1 MERKHIA
8 YIDPLRLLA
17 CLSVVFMHTAA
28 DGLNFEAAQ
37 RPGWYALAAVSSL
50 AFCAVPLFFMISGYL
65 LTDSPKTG
73 DVSVLL
79 KRRLPR
85 LVLPLAFWSA
95 AHIALTVIRSRD
107 WSVSAIARSV
117 PDALQSPVNISFW
130 FMYTLIAVY
139 LVSPVL
145 CAGLRTLD
153 RRGAIFIGSLIALLL
168 LRSVVK
174 ILFPQFA
181 ARYLSFDVLDSL
193 ELFGSNLCAFVL
205 GWFLGRTKRRVPQLL
220 LCGLLLLLWGGITA
234 GTVVLSKRTGEYQA
248 AFQSQTAG
256 FEVALAACV
265 FLLVKQ
271 SRLSRFSKLQRAA
284 QTLAPLTFPVYLCH
298 ALLLRLLFAFWTP
311 LSFLSVIA
319 AAAAVFAVSMLLAW
333 CLSLIPVLSFL
344 SCGIIRKKR
353 EAQDA

>member
-1 MERKHIA
+1 MKRPHIA
-8 YIDPLRLLA
+8 YIDPLRLFA

-28 DGLNFEAAQ
+28 DALRYEAAA
-37 RPGWYALAAVSSL
+37 RSGWYVLAAVSSL

-65 LTDSPKTG
+65 LTDSPQTC
-73 DVSVLL
+73 DVGVLV

-85 LVLPLAFWSA
+85 LVIPLAFWSA
-95 AHIALTVIRSRD
+95 AHIALTVIRSSDR
-107 WSVSAIARSV
+107 SVSAIARSV
-117 PDALQSPVNISFW
+117 LDALQSPVNISFW
-130 FMYTLIAVY
+130 FMYTLIALY

-145 CAGLRTLD
+145 CTGLRALN
-153 RRGAIFIGSLIALLL
+153 RRGAIFISSLIALLL

-174 ILFPQFA
+174 IIFPQFA

-193 ELFGSNLCAFVL
+193 EMFGSNLCAFVL
-205 GWFLGRTKRRVPQLL
+205 GWFLGRTRRRVPQLL
-220 LCGLLLLLWGGITA
+220 PCALLLLLWGGITA
-234 GTVVLSKRTGEYQA
+234 GTVVLTKRTGEYQA

-271 SRLSRFSKLQRAA
+271 SRISRFPKIARAA

-311 LSFLSVIA
+311 LSAAAVIA
-319 AAAAVFAVSMLLAW
+319 ASLAIFAVSMLGAW
-333 CLSLIPVLSFL
+333 MLSKIPVLSYL
-344 SCGIIRKKR
+344 SCGISQKK
-353 EAQDA
+353 Q

>member
-1 MERKHIA
+1 MDRKHIA
-8 YIDPLRLLA
+8 YIDPLRLFA

-28 DGLNFEAAQ
+28 DALRYEAAA

-65 LTDSPKTG
+65 LTNSPQTG
-73 DVSVLL
+73 DVGVLL
-79 KRRLPR
+79 RRRLPR

-95 AHIALTVIRSRD
+95 AHIALTVIRDRD
-107 WSVSAIARSV
+107 RSVSAIARSILN
-117 PDALQSPVNISFW
+117 ALQSPVNISFW
-130 FMYTLIAVY
+130 FMYTLIALY

-145 CAGLRTLD
+145 CTGLRALN
-153 RRGAIFIGSLIALLL
+153 RRGTVFIGSLIALLL

-205 GWFLGRTKRRVPQLL
+205 GWFLGRMKRRVPQPL
-220 LCGLLLLLWGGITA
+220 LCVLALLLWGGITA
-234 GTVVLSKRTGEYQA
+234 GTVVLTKRTGEYQA
-248 AFQSQTAG
+248 AFQSQNAG

-265 FLLVKQ
+265 FLLAKQ
-271 SRLSRFSKLQRAA
+271 SRLLRFPKLQRAA
-284 QTLAPLTFPVYLCH
+284 QSLAPLTFPVYLCH

-311 LSFLSVIA
+311 LSAAAVIA
-319 AAAAVFAVSMLLAW
+319 ASLAIFAVSMLGAW
-333 CLSLIPVLSFL
+333 MLSRIPVLSYL
-344 SCGIIRKKR
+344 SCGISQKK
-353 EAQDA
+353 Q

>member
-1 MERKHIA
+1 MNRPHIA
-8 YIDPLRLLA
+8 YIDPLRLFA

-28 DGLNFEAAQ
+28 DALRYEAAQ

-73 DVSVLL
+73 DVGVLL
-79 KRRLPR
+79 RRRLPR
-85 LVLPLAFWSA
+85 LVIPLAFWSA
-95 AHIALTVIRSRD
+95 AHIALTVIRDRA

-117 PDALQSPVNISFW
+117 LDALQSPVNISFW
-130 FMYTLIAVY
+130 FMYTLIALY

-145 CAGLRTLD
+145 CTGLRALN

-174 ILFPQFA
+174 ILLPQFS

-205 GWFLGRTKRRVPQLL
+205 GWFLGRMKRRVPQLL
-220 LCGLLLLLWGGITA
+220 LCVLALLLWGGITA

-271 SRLSRFSKLQRAA
+271 SRFARFPKIARAA

-298 ALLLRLLFAFWTP
+298 ALLLRLLFAFRTP

-319 AAAAVFAVSMLLAW
+319 CTAAVFAVSMLLAW
-333 CLSLIPVLSFL
+333 CLSRIPIL
-344 SCGIIRKKR
+344 SCLTCGICRKK
-353 EAQDA
+353 Q